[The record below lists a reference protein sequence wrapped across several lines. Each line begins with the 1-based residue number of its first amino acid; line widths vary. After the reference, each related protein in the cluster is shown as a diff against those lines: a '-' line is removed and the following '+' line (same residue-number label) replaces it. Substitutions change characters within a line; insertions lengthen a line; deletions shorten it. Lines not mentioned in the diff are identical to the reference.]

1 MTPTAAELES
11 ACAWLDEHNDH
22 DQWRPLPFGPGVALA
37 FRIIAT
43 ARALGWAPPPVPE
56 PITREDVQRVAEA
69 VRMEW
74 ERSCDTAG
82 GLVDVADDCAACD
95 LAAIIQRCR
104 EAR

>member
-1 MTPTAAELES
+1 MTFPGDTRRA
-11 ACAWLDEHNDH
+11 
-22 DQWRPLPFGPGVALA
+22 RIGIVPLTIDGPVL
-37 FRIIAT
+37 
-43 ARALGWAPPPVPE
+43 
-56 PITREDVQRVAEA
+56 VQRVAEA

-74 ERSCDTAG
+74 ERSCDAAG